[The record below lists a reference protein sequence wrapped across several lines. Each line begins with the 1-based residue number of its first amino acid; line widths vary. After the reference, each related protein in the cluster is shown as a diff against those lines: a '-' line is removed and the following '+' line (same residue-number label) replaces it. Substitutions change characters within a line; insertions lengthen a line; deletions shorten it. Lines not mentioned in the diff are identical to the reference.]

1 MIYED
6 ELIEEINK
14 RLTKQ
19 LNKLYWVRIV
29 CQRFSKMINVFFEY
43 GEIHSSPTSKQ
54 IGEYDRIEKDRMH
67 ELGRRIERE
76 TNVRVEFSGFDE

>member
-29 CQRFSKMINVFFEY
+29 YQRFSKMVNVFFEW
-43 GEIHSSPTSKQ
+43 GKINSSPT
-54 IGEYDRIEKDRMH
+54 
-67 ELGRRIERE
+67 
-76 TNVRVEFSGFDE
+76 